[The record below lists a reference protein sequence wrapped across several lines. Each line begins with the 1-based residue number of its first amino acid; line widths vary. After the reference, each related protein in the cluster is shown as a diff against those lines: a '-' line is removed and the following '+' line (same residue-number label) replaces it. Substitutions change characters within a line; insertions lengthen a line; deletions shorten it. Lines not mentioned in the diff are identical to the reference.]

1 VAGVQLALRQHRR
14 SALRQTEPS
23 VARQLSIVAVAG
35 APWLCAC
42 AGKAAT
48 AVRATAANKAA
59 TLFSFF
65 IAFLEEVGRLEFN
78 RSTTASPEGA
88 YIVPQAKRMAILI
101 VRETGTTKPPQG
113 SPMLQ
118 GSNMARVFLGS
129 RGGKGRSW
137 AYARGF
143 RAASASA

>member
-48 AVRATAANKAA
+48 AVRATAANNAA
-59 TLFSFF
+59 ILFSFF
-65 IAFLEEVGRLEFN
+65 ITFLLEAGGLEFN
-78 RSTTASPEGA
+78 RSTTASPEGKH
-88 YIVPQAKRMAILI
+88 IVPQANRVANLI
-101 VRETGTTKPPQG
+101 VR
-113 SPMLQ
+113 
-118 GSNMARVFLGS
+118 
-129 RGGKGRSW
+129 
-137 AYARGF
+137 
-143 RAASASA
+143 